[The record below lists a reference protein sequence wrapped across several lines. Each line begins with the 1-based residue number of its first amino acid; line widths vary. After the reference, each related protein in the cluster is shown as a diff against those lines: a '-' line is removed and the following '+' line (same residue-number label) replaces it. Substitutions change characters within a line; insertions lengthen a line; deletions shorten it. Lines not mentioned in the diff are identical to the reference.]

1 MEDNKSISEIF
12 SDIADIFYEFSIEA
26 QTEIDRIKHIQTA
39 LKYDELSRLGE

>member
-12 SDIADIFYEFSIEA
+12 SDIADIFYQFSIEA